1 MLFALAKSFFDLDNY
16 ELGFKYLK
24 KGNEYKFVDSNYS
37 QKKQEKLFKKIIN
50 FFDQDMKI
58 KIKDNYKFKSKPIF
72 ILGMP
77 RAGTTLIEQIL
88 STHSQVFGSGELD
101 FMPISVKN
109 SDWDNNQ
116 NFNDTINNIRLD
128 YMNKLKNLSDNKFI
142 TDKLPLNFI
151 WIGFIVKAL
160 PEAKIIHIERNP
172 MATCWSNYKINF
184 NNIGMSFTSS
194 QENIAQY
201 YILYKQLMDFWTKKF
216 SEKIINIKYEDFIEN
231 HKKNI
236 KYLIK
241 KLNLE
246 WEENIFNFHENKR
259 PVETASLY
267 QVRNKIYKDS
277 LSEWKKYRPFLK
289 SMEDVLKKNN
299 ISY

>member
-1 MLFALAKSFFDLDNY
+1 
-16 ELGFKYLK
+16 
-24 KGNEYKFVDSNYS
+24 
-37 QKKQEKLFKKIIN
+37 
-50 FFDQDMKI
+50 
-58 KIKDNYKFKSKPIF
+58 
-72 ILGMP
+72 
-77 RAGTTLIEQIL
+77 
-88 STHSQVFGSGELD
+88 
-101 FMPISVKN
+101 
-109 SDWDNNQ
+109 
-116 NFNDTINNIRLD
+116 
-128 YMNKLKNLSDNKFI
+128 
-142 TDKLPLNFI
+142 
-151 WIGFIVKAL
+151 
-160 PEAKIIHIERNP
+160 
-172 MATCWSNYKINF
+172 
-184 NNIGMSFTSS
+184 MSFTSS

-201 YILYKQLMDFWTKKF
+201 YILYKQLIDFWTKKF
-216 SEKIINIKYEDFIEN
+216 SDKIINIKYEDFIEN